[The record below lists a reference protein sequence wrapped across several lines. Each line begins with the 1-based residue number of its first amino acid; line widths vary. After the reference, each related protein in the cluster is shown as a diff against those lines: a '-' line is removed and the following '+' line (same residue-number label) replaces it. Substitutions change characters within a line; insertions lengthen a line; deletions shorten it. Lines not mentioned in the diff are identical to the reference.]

1 MTTTV
6 HFIDVGQGH
15 MSLVECTNGANF
27 VVDCNITEDNR
38 ERVIQYL
45 TDRIGK
51 GSNLDAF
58 ICTHRDADHMRGA
71 RILHDTF
78 PLKEIRDSDYPG
90 TSTDTPEYR
99 AYMQLRRDVGARV
112 IEKNKWQDFG
122 RTRFRYLSAKDS
134 RLPKEA
140 NEQGIVL
147 KVEQRTADLSTV
159 QSSTMLTGDGGASKW
174 KYGIMEDYSTSDVSC
189 SIFLAAHHGS
199 ITFFDDPADEKH
211 YYTSH
216 IAAMKPEMVV
226 VSVGNNPHGHPD
238 SKALELYRKY
248 ATGSST
254 GRKIRRTDQQHTMKL
269 TLKSSGGWNLSPDQ

>member
-6 HFIDVGQGH
+6 HFMDVGQGH
-15 MSLVECTNGANF
+15 MSLVECANGANF
-27 VVDCNITEDNR
+27 VVDCNITEDNK
-38 ERVIQYL
+38 ERVLKYL
-45 TDRIGK
+45 ADGIGR
-51 GSNLDAF
+51 GSSLDAF

-71 RILHDTF
+71 RILHDAF
-78 PLKEIRDSDYPG
+78 PLKQIWDSDYPG
-90 TSTDTPEYR
+90 TSTDTPEYKS
-99 AYMQLRRDVGARV
+99 YMQLRRDVGAKI
-112 IEKNKWQDFG
+112 IEKKTYRDFG

-147 KVEQRTADLSTV
+147 KVEQRTVDLSTV

-174 KYGIMEDYSTSDVSC
+174 KYGIMVDYSASDVSC
-189 SIFLAAHHGS
+189 SILLAAHHGS

-216 IAAMKPEMVV
+216 IAAIKPEMVV
-226 VSVGNNPHGHPD
+226 VSVGDNPYGHPD

-248 ATGSST
+248 ATGASN
-254 GRKIRRTDQQHTMKL
+254 GRKIFRTDQQHTMKL
-269 TLKSSGGWNLSPDQ
+269 TLKSSGGWTLSPNQ